1 MKGYK
6 NAMAKTDVKVEVIT
20 VSIDKL
26 KPREDNPRKI
36 NRKQYD
42 ELKKSL
48 QEFPEM
54 KQLREIIVDEDFN
67 ILAGT
72 QRYFVQR
79 ELGYADLLVKQATGL
94 TETQKRQ
101 FIIKDNN
108 HSGEWDTDIIANLWD
123 TDELSNWGITEFDF
137 GKINEPNEPAA
148 KDNTGGEPITCPN
161 CGLEIEV

>member
-1 MKGYK
+1 
-6 NAMAKTDVKVEVIT
+6 MAKKTDVKVEVLTIG
-20 VSIDKL
+20 IDKL

-36 NRKQYD
+36 HRKQYD

-54 KQLREIIVDEDFN
+54 KQLREIIIDEDHA

-79 ELGYADLLVKQATGL
+79 DLGYKDLLVKQVTGL
-94 TETQKRQ
+94 TEKQKRQ
-101 FIIKDNN
+101 FIVKDNN
-108 HSGEWDTDIIANLWD
+108 HSGEWDTDIIANMWD
-123 TDELSNWGITEFDF
+123 AEELADWGVKDFNFGEIDEP
-137 GKINEPNEPAA
+137 KEPAA
-148 KDNTGGEPITCPN
+148 KDNAGEPITCPG

>member
-1 MKGYK
+1 
-6 NAMAKTDVKVEVIT
+6 MAKKTDVKVEVLTIG
-20 VSIDKL
+20 IDKL

-36 NRKQYD
+36 HRKQYD

-54 KQLREIIVDEDFN
+54 KQLREIIIDEDHA

-79 ELGYADLLVKQATGL
+79 DLGYKDLLVKQVTGL
-94 TETQKRQ
+94 TEKQKRQ
-101 FIIKDNN
+101 FIVKDNN
-108 HSGEWDTDIIANLWD
+108 HSGEWDTDIIANMWD
-123 TDELSNWGITEFDF
+123 AEELADWGVKDFNFGEIDEP
-137 GKINEPNEPAA
+137 KEPAA
-148 KDNTGGEPITCPN
+148 KDNAGEPITCPN

>member
-1 MKGYK
+1 
-6 NAMAKTDVKVEVIT
+6 MAKKTDFKVEVLT

-26 KPREDNPRKI
+26 KPRDDNPRKI

-48 QEFPEM
+48 QEYPEM

-79 ELGYADLLVKQATGL
+79 DLGYADLLVKQAHGL
-94 TETQKRQ
+94 TEKQKRQ

-108 HSGEWDTDIIANLWD
+108 HAGEWDTDIIANLWD
-123 TDELSNWGITEFDF
+123 ADELANWGVKDF
-137 GKINEPNEPAA
+137 NFGEIDEPSEPAA
-148 KDNTGGEPITCPN
+148 KDNAGEPITCPN